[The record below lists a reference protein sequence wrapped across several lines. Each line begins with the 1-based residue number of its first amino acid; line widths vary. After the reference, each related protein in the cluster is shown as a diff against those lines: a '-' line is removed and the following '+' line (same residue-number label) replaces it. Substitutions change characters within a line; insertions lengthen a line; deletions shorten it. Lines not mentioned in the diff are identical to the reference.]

1 MPITIQWI
9 SAFVLIITSVLL
21 VYDLEW
27 QVNAG
32 LLGLQFFAVF
42 IMLLVF
48 WPLNLSGSFF
58 ITSWVSIL
66 ILTISLNQS
75 SKGTIIKINFLSFEK
90 IFHLLTALLLLV
102 VIMTSYKSLANWF
115 PSASSPL
122 LISSLSLIFLG
133 FLTIAFAKS
142 IERILTGLLSFLAGF
157 EITFTQVDNSILMV
171 TLVCSTILLLTLIG
185 TYLLQLEEQI
195 T

>member
-102 VIMTSYKSLANWF
+102 VILTSYKSLANWF